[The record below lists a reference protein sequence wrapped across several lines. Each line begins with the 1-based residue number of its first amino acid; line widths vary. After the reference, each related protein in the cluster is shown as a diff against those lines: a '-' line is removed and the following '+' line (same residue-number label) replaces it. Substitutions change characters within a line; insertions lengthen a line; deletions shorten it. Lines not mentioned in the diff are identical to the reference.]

1 MSAPIRV
8 AVCAD
13 FREEHWPSMDRVADE
28 LLAALARGHRDTV
41 TAVSLVPPF
50 RHRAMRL
57 WSGRAAANIDRGLNR
72 LVDYPAHVA
81 RRRGEFSVFHVVDHS
96 YAQLAHRLPAG
107 RTVVTCH
114 DLDTFRS
121 LVDPEADPRSA
132 LFNAMTRHILN
143 GLRRAAYVTCDT
155 AAVRDELLRAGLVAE
170 SRVVVVP
177 VGVSAAF
184 SPQPHARGDAMA
196 ARLVPPVEGTV
207 DILHVGSVIARKR
220 IDVLVA
226 CCAELARRVPSLRL
240 VRVGGRFTDAQQR
253 AVATAGLADRV
264 VTVPAVDD
272 ETLAALYR
280 RAALVLL
287 PSSREGFGLPVVEAL
302 ACGTPVVASHLPV
315 LREVGGRAVEYCP
328 VGDVAAW
335 TRTARALLDER
346 TEAPERWAARR
357 AQGTFWAGR
366 FTWDRFADRM
376 TALYLELA
384 GAGTRATAREAAAW
398 PA

>member
-8 AVCAD
+8 AVCQD

-28 LLAALARGHRDTV
+28 LLAALTRGHRETV
-41 TAVSLVPPF
+41 TPVSLVPPF
-50 RHRAMRL
+50 RYRAMRL
-57 WSGRAAANIDRGLNR
+57 WSGRTSEHIDRGLNR

-96 YAQLAHRLPAG
+96 YAQLVHRLPAA
-107 RTVVTCH
+107 RTIVTCH

-121 LVDPEADPRSA
+121 LLEPDADPRSP
-132 LFNAMTRHILN
+132 LFNAMTRHILG
-143 GLRRAAYVTCDT
+143 GLRRAAFVTCDT
-155 AAVRDELLRAGLVAE
+155 AAVRDELLRAGLLPE
-170 SRVVVVP
+170 SRVVVAP

-184 SPQPHARGDAMA
+184 SPHPHARGDAMA
-196 ARLVPPVEGTV
+196 ARLVPPIDGSVE
-207 DILHVGSVIARKR
+207 ILHVGSVVARKR

-226 CCAELARRVPSLRL
+226 CVAELARSVPSLRL
-240 VRVGGRFTDAQQR
+240 IRVGGRFTADQQR
-253 AVATAGLADRV
+253 AVAEAGLAERV

-287 PSSREGFGLPVVEAL
+287 PSAREGFGLPVVEAL

-315 LREVGGRAVEYCP
+315 LREVGGHAAEYCA

-335 TRTARALLDER
+335 TRTVRALLDER
-346 TEAPERWAARR
+346 GQAPDRWAARR
-357 AQGTFWAGR
+357 AQGTFRAGR
-366 FTWDRFADRM
+366 FTWDRFADRLA
-376 TALYLELA
+376 ALYLELA
-384 GAGTRATAREAAAW
+384 GAGAGVAAREAAAW